1 MQVYLDKHQN
11 IFTDLDYCEDPLA
24 VKTVS
29 LAHSKENFHVDHE
42 DFVASVPGSMTLG
55 ELDHNLLGFGMFSN
69 IKAPVDYSLSKIIAE
84 NHDASLFKKVLGLNL
99 IHPNEYETQ
108 AGAKVIKN
116 VSGYDMKKLYI
127 GSFNSL
133 ALIANAFISLEKRF
147 EQELVIKFKI
157 ANNLQYLIE
166 LRNFI
171 QSFLDKRI
179 SLKVGFNTKTDDFSV
194 EIKTSESPKILE
206 YRKKAFT
213 DFLTNKISA
222 DVEPI
227 ICLKE
232 FSCSYKEKNR
242 IELEFNFS
250 DLHSI
255 LKKLKQDILIEP
267 LLGMITLSD
276 FDDLNMLLEYAF
288 NVRVFPVNPLSRKLV
303 KGLSFSNKESILV
316 EKIKLV
322 YDEQSKL
329 NPGFL

>member
-24 VKTVS
+24 VKSIS
-29 LAHSKENFHVDHE
+29 LVHSKENFHVDHE

-55 ELDHNLLGFGMFSN
+55 ELDHNLLEFGMFSN
-69 IKAPVDYSLSKIIAE
+69 IKAPLDYPLSKVIAE
-84 NHDASLFKKVLGLNL
+84 NHDTSLFKKVLGLNL

-147 EQELVIKFKI
+147 EQELVIKFKP

-166 LRNFI
+166 LRDFI

-179 SLKVGFNTKTDDFSV
+179 SLKVQFNKKSNDFSV
-194 EIKTSESPKILE
+194 EIKTSESSKILE
-206 YRKKAFT
+206 YRKKVFT
-213 DFLTNKISA
+213 DFLTNKISIA
-222 DVEPI
+222 SALDISLVD
-227 ICLKE
+227 
-232 FSCSYKEKNR
+232 FSPTYKEKNR

-250 DLHSI
+250 DMHNI
-255 LKKLKQDILIEP
+255 LEKLKQNILIEP
-267 LLGMITLSD
+267 LLGMITLND
-276 FDDLNMLLEYAF
+276 FDDLNMLLEYGF
-288 NVRVFPVNPLSRKLV
+288 HVRVFPVNPLSRKLV

-322 YDEQSKL
+322 YDEQNKL
-329 NPGFL
+329 NPGLL